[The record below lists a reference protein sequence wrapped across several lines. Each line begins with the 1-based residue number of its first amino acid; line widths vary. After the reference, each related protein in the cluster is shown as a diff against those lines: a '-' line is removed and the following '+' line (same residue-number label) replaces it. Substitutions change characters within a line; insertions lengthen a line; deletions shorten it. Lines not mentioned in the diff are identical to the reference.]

1 MPIDPTG
8 PINRAL
14 SVRARDKKIPGL
26 PKQAENLLFLS
37 DDPLVPLP
45 VIDLEPLPILDPEPS
60 GDEGGPAIARGPR
73 LPLGLIVDIR
83 V

>member
-1 MPIDPTG
+1 
-8 PINRAL
+8 
-14 SVRARDKKIPGL
+14 
-26 PKQAENLLFLS
+26 
-37 DDPLVPLP
+37 VPLP